1 MYVSMLNVKFTQFM
15 KDYYKILH
23 IAPNA
28 SEEEIEKAHKQLS
41 DEYQPQEHYP
51 EGSFTVR
58 YYKEV
63 QEAYKV
69 LSNPIER
76 KAYDRE
82 LEANREQ
89 IEDFEKRQR
98 EEGFGD
104 VLKLLLNDPKSPPA
118 KRQKKLTG
126 SKSISTKPS
135 QQSANKPMIAI
146 IVVIV
151 LLSITIALLL
161 LNKDSTSAPEQTDLA
176 SSTEAPTSE
185 AESKSL
191 LRENLYGTTEE
202 NIADIDDVERPYE
215 LNHEVS
221 EEMASFSLE
230 DCFQL
235 LSNERTSFEKKEDA
249 IARALQF
256 FEGNNTNVIV
266 LSRNNVQI
274 RRETIEDYLFIL
286 MLQGY
291 NIEIINAEKNQAG
304 KITQLSVKELL

>member
-1 MYVSMLNVKFTQFM
+1 M

-23 IAPNA
+23 IAPDA
-28 SEEEIEKAHKQLS
+28 SDEEIEKAHKQLS
-41 DEYQPQEHYP
+41 DEYHPQEHYP
-51 EGSFTVR
+51 EESFTVR

-63 QEAYKV
+63 QEAYNV
-69 LSNPIER
+69 LSDPIKR
-76 KAYDRE
+76 KAYDKE
-82 LEANREQ
+82 LEANREK

-104 VLKLLLNDPKSPPA
+104 VLKLLLSDPKAPQPKSQ
-118 KRQKKLTG
+118 KRLTTNKKAG
-126 SKSISTKPS
+126 GIPSSKG
-135 QQSANKPMIAI
+135 ANMPMIFI
-146 IVVIV
+146 IAAIV
-151 LLSITIALLL
+151 LLSGAIVFLLI
-161 LNKDSTSAPEQTDLA
+161 NNNST
-176 SSTEAPTSE
+176 APTGDNGVATNIEDQVPE

-191 LRENLYGTTEE
+191 LRDNLYGAAGEDTAE
-202 NIADIDDVERPYE
+202 NEPADSPYE
-215 LNHEVS
+215 LNREVS
-221 EEMASFSLE
+221 EEMASLTLE

-266 LSRNNVQI
+266 LSRNDIQI

-291 NIEIINAEKNQAG
+291 GIEIVNAEKNQAG
-304 KITQLSVKELL
+304 RITQLSVKELL

>member
-1 MYVSMLNVKFTQFM
+1 M

-28 SEEEIEKAHKQLS
+28 SDEEIEKAHKQLS

-51 EGSFTVR
+51 EESFTVR

-104 VLKLLLNDPKSPPA
+104 VLKLLLNDPKSAPA
-118 KRQKKLTG
+118 KKQKRLTS
-126 SKSISTKPS
+126 SKTIGRKTAKKSV
-135 QQSANKPMIAI
+135 NKPMIAI
-146 IVVIV
+146 VIAIV
-151 LLSITIALLL
+151 LLSIAIGFLLF
-161 LNKDSTSAPEQTDLA
+161 NSNSSSTPEATDLA
-176 SSTEAPTSE
+176 SNANVPVSE
-185 AESKSL
+185 TESKSL
-191 LRENLYGTTEE
+191 LRDNLYGTTEE
-202 NIADIDDVERPYE
+202 DIVEMDNVESPYE
-215 LNHEVS
+215 LNQEVS
-221 EEMASFSLE
+221 EEMASLSLE
-230 DCFQL
+230 ECFSL

-291 NIEIINAEKNQAG
+291 TVEIVNAEKNQAG
-304 KITQLSVKELL
+304 EITQLSVKELL